1 MRDFSQDKMHLTVGV
16 CKGCSK
22 EDNGTEAQQI
32 ATKLWR
38 DLTISAAKASDD
50 LYYKSLAQTC
60 PMKISK
66 YSKLV
71 NERFA
76 LCLASFNLTKSEKRT
91 DT

>member
-1 MRDFSQDKMHLTVGV
+1 MRDFSQDKMHSTVGV

-38 DLTISAAKASDD
+38 HLTISTAKASDD

-60 PMKISK
+60 RMKISK

-71 NERFA
+71 NERLD